1 MRKLSLLGILLFHVF
16 ACQRAQGP
24 KLEFG
29 HNSHDF
35 GTLFQGEIE
44 THIFDFTNA
53 GDSELIIKGI
63 QASCGCTASKIWVEK
78 TDGTRRYGE
87 IQASGELLHVAPQE
101 KGKLEISLNTSSV
114 QAEATEK
121 TGMISI
127 ISNESQTESQKLHFT
142 AKFEKPY
149 SIEEPKIDLG
159 TMAQKESKL
168 IQRKIVATNPN
179 GFEILRTRSSHP
191 SIHVEFLKMNQGS
204 NLYYDIAI
212 QAGPGLPEG
221 SFAGKIE
228 LETNLRA
235 GYFITLPIYG
245 VIEPDLVLNPPY
257 LHFSTLSKGEG
268 GSVSTEIRFTVPEN
282 SLEISSLKVEG
293 EESENLQAKVE
304 TLETGKRFRI
314 QLDASA
320 QCSKATFRGN
330 LKVEVNWP
338 KQRWLDIPYR
348 GFVR

>member
-1 MRKLSLLGILLFHVF
+1 MSKLTLLGILLFSLF
-16 ACQRAQGP
+16 ACEHARGP
-24 KLEFG
+24 KLQFE
-29 HNSHDF
+29 HNRHDF
-35 GTLFQGEIE
+35 GTLFQGEIA

-78 TDGTRRYGE
+78 LDGTRRYGE
-87 IQASGELLHVAPQE
+87 IQASGELLHVSPQE
-101 KGKLEISLNTSSV
+101 KGKLEISLNTASV

-127 ISNESQTESQKLHFT
+127 ISNESQIENQKLHFT

-168 IQRKIVATNPN
+168 IQRKVIATNPN
-179 GFEILRTRSSHP
+179 GFEIISSRSSHP
-191 SIHVEFLKMNQGS
+191 AIHVEFLKMNDGS

-212 QAGPGLPEG
+212 QAGPDLPEG

-228 LETNLRA
+228 LETNLRT
-235 GYFITLPIYG
+235 GYSITLPIYG
-245 VIEPDLVLNPPY
+245 VIEPDIVLNPPY
-257 LHFSTLSKGEG
+257 LHFSTLRKGEA
-268 GSVSTEIRFTVPEN
+268 GSISTELRFTVPEK
-282 SLEISSLKVEG
+282 SLEISSVKIEG
-293 EESENLQAKVE
+293 EEAENLQATIE
-304 TLETGKRFRI
+304 TLEPGKRFQL
-314 QLDASA
+314 QLDASS
-320 QCSKATFRGN
+320 QCSKPAFRGN